1 MKLEV
6 MRLSFENVEIAK
18 RDIPKVRGFIASNY
32 PEYDELHNHKG
43 NKTIYRYPVIQ
54 YKSIEGIPCIIA
66 INEGVN
72 VLKKIENEVDN
83 ITIENK
89 IIDIFEK
96 RIKYEK
102 DEYGISDTLL
112 KYEFDS
118 PWMCLNDKNFKI
130 YTKSNDKEKKQLLKR
145 ILIGNILSMSKS
157 IGYTVEEKI
166 NVYLQLKSCNI
177 KFKNKD
183 MLGFKGYF
191 IINFKIPNYLGI
203 GKSVSRGFGTVRN
216 LD

>member
-54 YKSIEGIPCIIA
+54 YKSIEGIPCIVA
-66 INEGVN
+66 LNEGVN

-83 ITIENK
+83 INIENK

-102 DEYGISDTLL
+102 AEYGISNTLL

-130 YTKSNDKEKKQLLKR
+130 YIKSNDEEKKELLKR

-157 IGYTVEEKI
+157 MGYTVEEKI
-166 NVYLQLKSCNI
+166 NVYLELRSCNV

-191 IINFKIPNYLGI
+191 IINFKIPNYLGL
-203 GKSVSRGFGTVRN
+203 GKSVSRGFGAVKN
-216 LD
+216 LG

>member
-1 MKLEV
+1 MQLEV

-66 INEGVN
+66 LNEGVR

-130 YTKSNDKEKKQLLKR
+130 YTKSNDEEKKELLKR

-157 IGYTVEEKI
+157 MGYTVEEKI
-166 NVYLQLKSCNI
+166 NVYLELKSCNI

-191 IINFKIPNYLGI
+191 IINFKIPNYLGL
-203 GKSVSRGFGTVRN
+203 GKSVSRGFGAVRN